1 MLLLRKKM
9 SKADFYT
16 WGKKGIDWVGSL
28 YKNGEPWN
36 LPAEVLLQINKTTY
50 EEMLVNFLK
59 VLGPKVSV
67 VNENFQKWPWLWP
80 TSDMT
85 DYVYMFNKKMGK
97 VVLFY
102 EGNAIDP
109 VRIVQGHDMM
119 NSLMPMVPQIKFP
132 DMKKWMIKKGKNRNG
147 SKPPTIV

>member
-1 MLLLRKKM
+1 M

-16 WGKKGIDWVGSL
+16 WGKKGLDWVGSL
-28 YKNGEPWN
+28 YAEGEPWN
-36 LPAEVLLQINKTTY
+36 IPAEILIQINKSTY
-50 EEMLVNFLK
+50 EEMLVSFLK
-59 VLGPKVSV
+59 VMHKKAV

-97 VVLFY
+97 VVLFS

-109 VRIVQGHDMM
+109 IRIVQGHDMM
-119 NSLMPMVPQIKFP
+119 NSLMPLVPKITFP
-132 DMKKWMIKKGKNRNG
+132 NMIRRNTIILKGNNGNG
-147 SKPPTIV
+147 SKPTKVV